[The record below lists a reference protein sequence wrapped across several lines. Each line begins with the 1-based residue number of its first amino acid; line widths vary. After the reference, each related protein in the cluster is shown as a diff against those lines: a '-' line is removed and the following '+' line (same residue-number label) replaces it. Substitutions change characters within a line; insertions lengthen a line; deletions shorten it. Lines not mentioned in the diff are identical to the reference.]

1 MNTGTGDRC
10 RTLKRSVCNYK
21 LVTAAMTSP
30 DPQESPNLPASD
42 IYAEAK
48 NWAGELISG
57 QTRAGKILVFCVFIL
72 SVVSLLVYF
81 RDASA

>member
-10 RTLKRSVCNYK
+10 RTLKRSVFCK
-21 LVTAAMTSP
+21 LVTAAITSP
-30 DPQESPNLPASD
+30 YPQESPNLPASD

-48 NWAGELISG
+48 KWAGELISG